1 MNDDAGAA
9 GATTF
14 IAYSDDD
21 DALCLACA
29 SAIGEAVRIVE
40 VGRRNV
46 VVHCAECGA
55 AMWID

>member
-1 MNDDAGAA
+1 MNDDANAA
-9 GATTF
+9 TF